1 MLSALTNRQLAR
13 MLATLLVFAGIAV
26 LRADDLATVTGS
38 VTDTSKAVVPDASIQ
53 IVNVDT
59 GIRRATTSNQ
69 SGLYVLP
76 SLPPGKYELHVDKGG
91 FQSVVRDNIT
101 LNVATTVRIDV
112 ELRVGQTAETVTVT
126 AGSDLLGTGPAAGTV
141 IDRGF
146 VSNLPLNGRS
156 FQSLI
161 ALSPG
166 VVATKATENTPGQF
180 SVNGQRTNS
189 NYYTVDGVSA
199 NFGVTADG
207 AIGQTGAGSIPGFSV
222 SGGTNNLVS
231 VDALQEFKIQT
242 STFAPEY
249 GRTPGGQ
256 ISIITRSGTNQFHGS
271 VFDYFRND
279 ALDSKDWFANAN
291 SLDKPALRQNDF
303 GGVVGGPLL
312 HNRTFF
318 FFSYEGLRLRQPVTS
333 ISQVPSTASRSA
345 AIDAI
350 RPFLNAFPLP
360 NGAETT
366 LGMAFFTA
374 SYSNPTELN
383 ATSIR
388 LDHSV
393 NSKLSVFGRYNEAPS
408 NTVTRGLNGTLS
420 MISPTS
426 IDTRTVTLGATY
438 LIAPSLVNELRGN
451 WSDIRGHEVNDLDSF
466 GGAVPIPD
474 ADYYP
479 STFTGER
486 NFTFSL
492 SNATIQKGGFAN
504 NVQKQLNFTDGLSFV
519 YRNHQMKFGADF
531 RRLGENYRPLQ
542 FNGQAIFQGATDAT
556 TGKIFRGAIT
566 ASAGPK
572 DVSTDNWSFYGQDAW
587 KVNSRLTL
595 TYGLRWELD
604 LYPQEKLGRYPT
616 AVVGLENPATASF
629 APAGTPLWQTT
640 LDNIAPRVGF
650 AYQLSNA
657 PGRELVLRGGY
668 GLFYD
673 LPYGSLLGAFS
684 NSWPSAVK
692 KNLPAGT
699 LFPYSAAIA
708 APPSLSFTPP
718 ATNLILAAPDYQLP
732 LTHEW
737 NVTLERS
744 LGNAQTISVA
754 YIGAAGR
761 RLLRSEQIVNPSP
774 LILNMSVVSN
784 HSSSDYDALQ
794 LQFTRRLS
802 RGVQALAAYTWSH
815 SIDTASNDSTSF
827 TPASLSDAGIDRASS
842 DFDIRHNFHAALT
855 YNPHVDSAR
864 RFVGLVLNNWA
875 VDTIFTA
882 RSATPVNIFTTTD
895 VIGVGVANVS
905 RPDLVPG
912 VPLYVDDPNVAG
924 RQRFNRAAFLI
935 PSTTTHRQGT
945 LGRNSLSGFSVAQL
959 DLAIRREFNLTERLR
974 LQFRGELFNIFNHPN
989 FADPSGNLGTN
1000 AVPNATFGVSTSML
1014 GQSLGSGGVS
1024 GGLNP
1029 LYQIGGPRSVQLS
1042 MKLQF

>member
-1 MLSALTNRQLAR
+1 MLSAAKNRALVR
-13 MLATLLVFAGIAV
+13 ATAAVVMFAGLTV

-38 VTDTSKAVVPDASIQ
+38 ITDSSQSVVPDAKVL

-59 GIRRATTSNQ
+59 GVRRTTASNQ
-69 SGLYVLP
+69 SGLYVFP
-76 SLPPGKYELHVDKGG
+76 SLVPGKYELHVDKTG
-91 FQSVVRDNIT
+91 FQSVVRENIT
-101 LNVATTVRIDV
+101 LNVATTVRVDI
-112 ELRVGQTAETVTVT
+112 ELRIGQTAETITVT
-126 AGSDLLGTGPAAGTV
+126 GGTDLLQTGSATGTV

-166 VVATKATENTPGQF
+166 VVTTKATETTPGQF

-256 ISIITRSGTNQFHGS
+256 ISIVTRSGTNQFHGTI
-271 VFDYFRND
+271 FEYFRND
-279 ALDSKDWFANAN
+279 ALDAKDWFANAN
-291 SLDKPALRQNDF
+291 RLGKPALRQNDF
-303 GGVVGGPLL
+303 GGVLGGPVL

-333 ISQVPSTASRSA
+333 ITQVPSVASRNA
-345 AIDAI
+345 ASDTIK
-350 RPFLNAFPLP
+350 PFLNAFPIP
-360 NGAETT
+360 NGSDTP
-366 LGMAFFTA
+366 LGMSFFTA
-374 SYSNPTELN
+374 SYTNPTELN

-388 LDHSV
+388 VDHNV
-393 NSKLSVFGRYNEAPS
+393 NSKLRIFGRFNEAPS
-408 NTVTRGLNGTLS
+408 DTVTRGLNGALS

-426 IDTRTVTLGATY
+426 IDTRTATLGATY
-438 LIAPSLVNELRGN
+438 LIAPSMVNELRGN
-451 WSDIRGHEVNDLDSF
+451 WSDVRGHEVNDLDAF
-466 GGAVPIPD
+466 GGAVPVPD
-474 ADYYP
+474 ANYYP
-479 STFTGER
+479 STFRGQR

-492 SNATIQKGGFAN
+492 SSATLQKGGFAN
-504 NVQKQLNFTDGLSFV
+504 NVQKQLNFTDSLSVV
-519 YRNHQMKFGADF
+519 YANHQMKFGADF

-542 FNGQAIFQGATDAT
+542 FNGQAIFQGATGALQGT
-556 TGKIFRGAIT
+556 ILQGAIT

-572 DVSTDNWSFYGQDAW
+572 DVSTDNWSFYAQDTW
-587 KVNSRLTL
+587 KVTPRLTL

-616 AVVGLENPATASF
+616 ALLGVANPATATF
-629 APAGTPLWQTT
+629 APAGTRLWQTT
-640 LDNIAPRVGF
+640 LDDFAPRVGF
-650 AYQLSNA
+650 AYQLSSR
-657 PGRELVLRGGY
+657 PGQELVFRGGY
-668 GLFYD
+668 GMFYD
-673 LPYGSLLGAFS
+673 LPYGSLLAAFS
-684 NSWPSAVK
+684 NSWPSSVK

-699 LFPYSAAIA
+699 VFPYSPTAAT
-708 APPSLSFTPP
+708 PPALTFTPP
-718 ATNLILAAPDYQLP
+718 ATNLFVAAPDYQLP
-732 LTHEW
+732 LSHEW

-744 LGNAQTISVA
+744 LGSMQSISASYV
-754 YIGAAGR
+754 GAAGR
-761 RLLRSEQIVNPSP
+761 RLLRTEQLVNPSP

-784 HSSSDYDALQ
+784 DASSDYDALE

-802 RGVQALAAYTWSH
+802 KGLQALAAYAWSH
-815 SIDTASNDSTSF
+815 SIDTASNDATSF
-827 TPASLSDAGIDRASS
+827 TPTSLSDPGVDRASS
-842 DFDIRHNFHAALT
+842 DFDIRQNFHAALT
-855 YNPHVDSAR
+855 YNPHVNSAG
-864 RFVGLVLNNWA
+864 RFLSAIVNNWA
-875 VDTIFTA
+875 IDGIFTA
-882 RSATPVNIFTTTD
+882 RSSMPVNIYTTTD
-895 VIGVGVANVS
+895 VIGVGIANVS
-905 RPDLVPG
+905 RPDLVSG
-912 VPLYVDDPNVAG
+912 VPLYVGDPHVG
-924 RQRFNRAAFLI
+924 GGQRFNRAAFLI

-945 LGRNSLSGFSVAQL
+945 LGRNALHGFPVSQV
-959 DLAIRREFNLTERLR
+959 DLAIRRDFLLTERFH
-974 LQFRGELFNIFNHPN
+974 LQFRGEMFNLLNHPN
-989 FADPSGNLGTN
+989 FADPSGSLGTN
-1000 AVPNATFGVSTSML
+1000 AVPNATFGISTSML